1 MLARNWRWGTSL
13 VFHLFTARA
22 FQPSSSIMAHR
33 HIPAFFRASKI
44 FPSALTT
51 AMPVS
56 TTSTTDGVST
66 ISTNSENP
74 LLKSWSDQP
83 FNLPPFKSIEPSHFQ
98 PALDAAMEAHLTDLE
113 AIASSSSN
121 DFDSILGA
129 YDRAGSLYSK
139 VGSVYGNYI
148 SSLNTPDMQA
158 VQTKMAP
165 ILSRHRSKCYNIP
178 GLFEKIEQMH
188 DVKDDMLEKGEWN
201 AEQARLAER
210 VYIGFVRMGANLDE
224 EKKKEYADIQAELA
238 TLQTNFMQNV
248 LKDEES
254 WEMVITSEDM
264 EGCPNDL
271 VSSARQAAID
281 RNHDGP
287 DDHVITLGRSLV
299 EPFLTYS
306 SRRDLRKKAFDAW
319 TSRGELSEER
329 DNLSIAT
336 KILRLRKRQANLM
349 NKLTFAEYQTEVFFL
364 DECMNKST
372 SLAIFEDTMAGSPEN
387 VMKLLTDVWARAKDA
402 ADREREMLEA
412 FLTKKGETLDGGFQ
426 PWDWRYYAEQVR
438 QASYNF
444 DESELKPYLSL
455 NAVTNAV
462 FDVSNKL
469 YGLKYVKRDDVE
481 AYHPDVNVYEVR
493 RNKADADEDELVAL
507 FLHDNYA
514 RPHKSSGAWMSEYR
528 SQKKNLAQGA
538 DDIEA
543 IPIVSNNNNFAKGSG
558 STLLSFDDGVTLFHE
573 MGHGH
578 HGMLSDATFR
588 TLASTSVLRDFV
600 ELPSQLMEHWLSEP
614 VVLKEHAKHYQTGEP
629 VPDDLLQRLKAAQLF
644 NEGFATVEYTACALF
659 DMAVHSLSEYDD
671 DFDISKFEKEYLE
684 EQGMPQGI
692 VMRHRPAHFAHLF
705 ASSGYAAGYYVYQWA
720 QVLDNDVYA
729 AFEETGDVF
738 DPETAERCRRLI
750 YASGNTAPPQE
761 LFKSFRGRDPDI
773 SFLLKNRGL
782 V

>member
-1 MLARNWRWGTSL
+1 
-13 VFHLFTARA
+13 
-22 FQPSSSIMAHR
+22 
-33 HIPAFFRASKI
+33 
-44 FPSALTT
+44 
-51 AMPVS
+51 
-56 TTSTTDGVST
+56 
-66 ISTNSENP
+66 
-74 LLKSWSDQP
+74 
-83 FNLPPFKSIEPSHFQ
+83 
-98 PALDAAMEAHLTDLE
+98 MEAHISDLE
-113 AIASSSSN
+113 AIASSSSD

-129 YDRAGSLYSK
+129 YDRAGSLISK
-139 VGSVYGNYI
+139 VGSVYGNYV
-148 SSLNTPDMQA
+148 SSLNTPDMQE

-178 GLFEKIEQMH
+178 GLFEKIERMH
-188 DVKDDMLEKGEWN
+188 DIKDEMLEKGEWN
-201 AEQARLAER
+201 AEQVRLAER
-210 VYIGFVRMGANLDE
+210 VYIGFVRMGAKLDE
-224 EKKKEYADIQAELA
+224 DSKKEYADIQAELA

-248 LKDEES
+248 LKDEEV
-254 WEMVITSEDM
+254 WEMVVTSDDM
-264 EGCPNDL
+264 EGCPPDL
-271 VSSARQAAID
+271 VSAARQAAID

-287 DDHVITLGRSLV
+287 NDHVITLGRSLV

-306 SRRDLRKKAFDAW
+306 SRRDLRKKAFEAW

-336 KILRLRKRQANLM
+336 KILRLRKRQAGLM
-349 NKLTFAEYQTEVFFL
+349 DKSTFAEYQTE
-364 DECMNKST
+364 
-372 SLAIFEDTMAGSPEN
+372 DTMAQTPEN
-387 VMKLLTDVWARAKDA
+387 VMKLLKDVWARSKDA
-402 ADREREMLEA
+402 ANREREMMEA
-412 FLTKKGETLDGGFQ
+412 FLTEGGEELEDGIQ

-438 QASYNF
+438 QANYNF

-493 RNKADADEDELVAL
+493 RNKAEAKGEEDELVAL

-528 SQKKNLAQGA
+528 SQKKNLVYGA
-538 DDIEA
+538 DPIEA
-543 IPIVSNNNNFAKGSG
+543 VPVVSNNNNFAKGSG

-578 HGMLSDATFR
+578 HGMLSDATFG

-614 VVLKEHAKHYQTGEP
+614 AVLKEHAKHYETGES

-644 NEGFATVEYTACALF
+644 NEGFAVVEYTACALF
-659 DMAVHSLSEYDD
+659 DMAVHSLAEYGD
-671 DFDISKFEKEYLE
+671 DFDLAEFEKSYLA

-720 QVLDNDVYA
+720 QVLDNDVFA
-729 AFEETGDVF
+729 AFEETGNVF
-738 DPETAERCRRLI
+738 DSETAEKCRKYI
-750 YASGNTAPPQE
+750 YSSGNTVAPQE

-773 SFLLKNRGL
+773 SFFLKNRGL

>member
-1 MLARNWRWGTSL
+1 
-13 VFHLFTARA
+13 
-22 FQPSSSIMAHR
+22 MAYNR
-33 HIPAFFRASKI
+33 HQLPAFVRGGGGGGASNI
-44 FPSALTT
+44 FPSVSLLTT
-51 AMPVS
+51 TSLSVS
-56 TTSTTDGVST
+56 TTTDETATVS
-66 ISTNSENP
+66 IDSENDEHNNP
-74 LLKSWSDQP
+74 LLKSWKSEP
-83 FNLPPFKSIEPSHFQ
+83 FQLPPFKSINPSHFE
-98 PALDAAMEAHLTDLE
+98 PALDAAMKAHLSDLE

-121 DFDSILGA
+121 DFDSLLGA

-148 SSLNTPDMQA
+148 SSLNTPEMQA

-165 ILSRHRSKCYNIP
+165 VLSRHRSKCYNIP
-178 GLFEKIEQMH
+178 GLFEKIEEMH
-188 DVKDDMLEKGEWN
+188 DVKEEKLNSGEWD
-201 AEQARLAER
+201 AEQTRLAER
-210 VYIGFVRMGANLDE
+210 VYIGFVRMGAKLDE
-224 EKKKEYADIQAELA
+224 ESKKEFADIQAEQA

-248 LKDEES
+248 LKDEET

-264 EGCPNDL
+264 EGCPPDL
-271 VSSARQAAID
+271 ISSARQAAID

-287 DDHVITLGRSLV
+287 TDHVITLGRSLI

-306 SRRDLRKKAFDAW
+306 SRRDLRKKAFDAFS
-319 TSRGELSEER
+319 SRGELSEER

-349 NKLTFAEYQTEVFFL
+349 DKKTFAEYQTE
-364 DECMNKST
+364 
-372 SLAIFEDTMAGSPEN
+372 DTMAQTPEN

-402 ADREREMLEA
+402 ADGEREMMEA
-412 FLTKKGETLDGGFQ
+412 FLTKKGETLEGGIQ

-438 QASYNF
+438 QANYNF

-469 YGLKYVKRDDVE
+469 YGLKYVKREDVE
-481 AYHPDVNVYEVR
+481 AYHPDVDVYEVR
-493 RNKADADEDELVAL
+493 RNKVGVETDDEDELVAL

-528 SQKKNLAQGA
+528 SQKKNLVHGA
-538 DDIEA
+538 DPIEA
-543 IPIVSNNNNFAKGSG
+543 VPIVSNNNNFAKGSG

-578 HGMLSDATFR
+578 HGMLSDATYR
-588 TLASTSVLRDFV
+588 SLASTSVLRDFV

-614 VVLKEHAKHYQTGEP
+614 AVLKEHARHHETGEP
-629 VPDDLLQRLKAAQLF
+629 VPDELLERLKAASLF
-644 NEGFATVEYTACALF
+644 NEGFATVEYTACALL

-671 DFDISKFEKEYLE
+671 DFDLAKFEKEYLE

-705 ASSGYAAGYYVYQWA
+705 ASSAYAAGYYVYQWA
-720 QVLDNDVYA
+720 QVLDNDVFA

-738 DPETAERCRRLI
+738 DPETAEKCRKYI
-750 YASGNTAPPQE
+750 YSSGNTVAPQE
-761 LFKSFRGRDPDI
+761 LFKSFRGREPDI
-773 SFLLKNRGL
+773 SFFLKHKGL

>member
-13 VFHLFTARA
+13 AFQLLTTRA
-22 FQPSSSIMAHR
+22 FQTSSSTIMAHR
-33 HIPAFFRASKI
+33 HNLPAFFRASKAL
-44 FPSALTT
+44 PAALTT
-51 AMPVS
+51 ALSVS
-56 TTSTTDGVST
+56 TTSTPDEMTTKS
-66 ISTNSENP
+66 INSDNP
-74 LLKSWSDQP
+74 LLRSWESEP
-83 FNLPPFKSIEPSHFQ
+83 FHLPPFKSIQPSHFE
-98 PALDAAMEAHLTDLE
+98 PALEAAMEAHLSDLE
-113 AIASSSSN
+113 VIASSSSN

-129 YDRAGSLYSK
+129 YDRAGSIYSK
-139 VGSVYGNYI
+139 VGSVYGNYV

-178 GLFEKIEQMH
+178 GLFEKIEMMH
-188 DVKDDMLEKGEWN
+188 DIKDEMLEKGEWN

-210 VYIGFVRMGANLDE
+210 VYIGFVRMGAKLDE
-224 EKKKEYADIQAELA
+224 ESKKEYADIQAEQA
-238 TLQTNFMQNV
+238 TLQTKFMQNV
-248 LKDEES
+248 LKDEEV

-264 EGCPNDL
+264 EGCPPDL

-287 DDHVITLGRSLV
+287 ADHVITLGRSLV

-306 SRRDLRKKAFDAW
+306 SRRDLRKKAFEAW

-336 KILRLRKRQANLM
+336 KVLRLRKRQAQLM
-349 NKLTFAEYQTEVFFL
+349 GKSTFAEFQT
-364 DECMNKST
+364 
-372 SLAIFEDTMAGSPEN
+372 EDTMAQTPEN
-387 VMKLLTDVWARAKDA
+387 VLKLLNDVWVRAKEA
-402 ADREREMLEA
+402 ANREREMMET
-412 FLTKKGETLDGGFQ
+412 FLTEKGEALEGGIQ

-438 QASYNF
+438 QANFNF

-469 YGLKYVKRDDVE
+469 YGLKYVKRDDIE

-493 RNKADADEDELVAL
+493 RNKPNTETDEDELVAL

-538 DDIEA
+538 DPIEA

-558 STLLSFDDGVTLFHE
+558 SALLSFDDGQTLFHE

-578 HGMLSDATFR
+578 HGMLSDATYR

-614 VVLKEHAKHYQTGEP
+614 IVLKEHALHHETGEP
-629 VPDDLLQRLKAAQLF
+629 VPDDLLERLKAAQLF

-659 DMAVHSLSEYDD
+659 DMAVHQLSDYDD
-671 DFDISKFEKEYLE
+671 DFDLAKFEKEYLE

-720 QVLDNDVYA
+720 QVLDEDVYA
-729 AFEETGDVF
+729 AFEETGNVF
-738 DPETAERCRRLI
+738 DPETAEKCRKYI
-750 YASGNTAPPQE
+750 YSAGNTVAPQE
-761 LFKSFRGRDPDI
+761 LFQSFRGRDPDI
-773 SFLLKNRGL
+773 SFFLKSRGL